1 VQAATDADSF
11 GPEWWGIMRNR
22 HAHGDDQIRGIP
34 VMLPALSAAEGDVA
48 FTPEALASIQARTLI
63 VHGDSDWCFPPSMAA
78 GMHESIPESAL
89 WVIPEGE
96 HVPILGAWAP
106 EFLRLALDFF
116 RSTGG

>member
-1 VQAATDADSF
+1 MLPELAAT
-11 GPEWWGIMRNR
+11 
-22 HAHGDDQIRGIP
+22 
-34 VMLPALSAAEGDVA
+34 EGDVA
-48 FTPEALASIQARTLI
+48 FTPDLLGAIQPRTFI

-78 GMHESIPESAL
+78 GMHESFPESSL